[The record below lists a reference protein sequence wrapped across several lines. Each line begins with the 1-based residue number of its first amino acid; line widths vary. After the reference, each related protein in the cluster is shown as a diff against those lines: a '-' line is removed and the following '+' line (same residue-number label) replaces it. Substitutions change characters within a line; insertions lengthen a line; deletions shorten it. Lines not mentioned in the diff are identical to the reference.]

1 MSSSPRFIHL
11 RVHTEYS
18 LLEGAVRLKKL
29 PGLCAAAGMPAVA
42 VTDTNNMFAALEF
55 SVSASSAGVQ
65 PIMGCQISLAYLPA
79 QPGERPRD
87 PAGIVLLA
95 QNETGYE
102 NLMRLNSC
110 LYLDKAG
117 QLPQVTMEEL
127 TEFSAGLICLSGGP
141 DGPVGRLLRAGQ
153 RPAAE
158 DLMRRLAAI
167 YPDRL
172 YVELQRHPEGG
183 GLPEAE
189 RLSERGFVEMAYAM
203 DLPLV
208 ATNDV
213 YFPKSDMYEAH
224 DALICIAEGAYVDQQ
239 GPRRRLTAQHYFKS
253 PQEMVTLFADLP
265 EAIENTVEIARRCAF
280 RAYKRDPILPK
291 FADDEVQEL
300 RRQAQEGLAARL
312 AVIPHA
318 ATVEEYEKRLEFE
331 LGIIEGMGFP
341 GYFLIVADFIK
352 WAKDHD
358 IPVGPGRG
366 SGAGSL
372 VAYALTITDLDPL
385 RYSLLFERFLN
396 PERVS
401 MPDFDIDFCMDRREE
416 VIRYVQERYGRDKV
430 GQIITF
436 GALLSKAAVRDI
448 GRVLQ
453 MPYGQVDRLS
463 KLIPIEGVKPV
474 SIEQALAQEE
484 RLREAARS
492 EEVVKRLL
500 DYGQQVEGLLR
511 NASTHAAG
519 VVIGDRPLDRLVPL
533 YQDPRSDMPATQ
545 FNMKWVEQAGLVKF
559 DFLGLKTLTVIQN
572 AVDLIKGQ
580 GRHLHIRA
588 DGVQL
593 YEPPEGAV
601 DDIGA
606 IPLDDEASYKLYAS
620 AKTVAVF
627 QVESSGMMDAL
638 RRMKPTCIEDIVAL
652 VALYR
657 PGPMENIPTYCE
669 VKNGL
674 KERASIH
681 PLIDHILEE
690 TQGIIVYQEQVMQI
704 AQEMAGYS
712 LGGADLLRRAMGKK
726 IAEEMAKERPKFEKG
741 AMANGVDKK
750 KASEVFDLLEKFANY
765 GFNKS
770 HAAAY
775 AVVSYQTAWLKANHP
790 VEFMAGVMNCDSH
803 QTDKL
808 STYAEEVRRGMG
820 IEIVPPCVNRSEAGF
835 TVREGKLVY
844 ALGALK
850 NVGIEAMRMITAARR
865 DEAGREKPFVTLF
878 DFARR
883 VDLKRVGKRPLEML
897 ARAGAFDMLDANR
910 RRVFEALDAL
920 VGYSAAIHEQKASNQ
935 VSLFGDAG
943 DDLPEPRLMPVADW
957 QALERLDE
965 EHKAIGFYLSG
976 HPLDDYLPALRRR
989 NVMTLAELQARAEQA
1004 GGAIGK
1010 VGVLVSALQERKSG
1024 RGTRFFR
1031 MNISD
1036 PTSQVSGIAMFC
1048 DDFDA
1053 ARRVFDQ
1060 THQVVMTLEA
1070 RFNEGQFDPVGRSVV
1085 AMDGVVAEA
1094 GATGLRIFIEDAG
1107 AIANVASVL
1116 AQAAEGQR
1124 NLPRGP
1130 VMLCLMDPGLP
1141 GETEID
1147 TGQEF
1152 PLNPQIKG
1160 AIRSLPGVMEVQEV

>member
-29 PGLCAAAGMPAVA
+29 ADLCLANDMPAVA

-55 SVSASSAGVQ
+55 SIAASGAGLQ
-65 PIMGCQISLAYLPA
+65 PIIGCQVDLQYVQARPGDKPRAPA
-79 QPGERPRD
+79 PL
-87 PAGIVLLA
+87 VLLA
-95 QNETGYE
+95 QSEAGYE
-102 NLMRLNSC
+102 NLMKLNSC
-110 LYLDKAG
+110 LYLKGDG
-117 QLPQVTMEEL
+117 QLPQVTVEEL
-127 TEFSAGLICLSGGP
+127 EALSDGLICLTGGP
-141 DGPVGRLLRAGQ
+141 NGPVGLLLQGGQ

-158 DLMRRLAAI
+158 ALMQRLAGI
-167 YPDRL
+167 YADRL
-172 YVELQRHPEGG
+172 YVELQRHPSEVGT
-183 GLPEAE
+183 PEDE
-189 RLSERGFVEMAYAM
+189 RLSERGHVEMAYAL

-213 YFPKSDMYEAH
+213 YFPKSEMYEAH

-239 GPRRRLTAQHYFKS
+239 EARRKLTAQHYFKS
-253 PQEMVTLFADLP
+253 QSEMATLFADLP
-265 EAIENTVEIARRCAF
+265 EALENTVEIARRCAF
-280 RAYKRDPILPK
+280 MAYRRDPILPK

-300 RRQAQEGLAARL
+300 RRQSVKGLEERL

-318 ATVEEYEKRLEFE
+318 DTVEAYHKRLEFE
-331 LGIIEGMGFP
+331 LDIIEGMGFP

-416 VIRYVQERYGRDKV
+416 VIQYVQQKYGRDRV

-463 KLIPIEGVKPV
+463 KMIPVEGVKPA
-474 SIEQALAQEE
+474 SIQKALKDEP
-484 RLREAARS
+484 RLREEARN
-492 EEVVKRLL
+492 EEVVDRLL
-500 DYGQQVEGLLR
+500 TYGQQVEGLLR

-519 VVIGDRPLDRLVPL
+519 VVIGDRPLDALVPL

-559 DFLGLKTLTVIQN
+559 DFLGLKTLTVVQN
-572 AVDLIKGQ
+572 AVELILKT
-580 GRHLHIRA
+580 GRMLNVAA
-588 DGVQL
+588 DGTEL
-593 YEPPEGAV
+593 YEPAPGTEN
-601 DDIGA
+601 DINA
-606 IPLDDEASYKLYAS
+606 IPLDDEASYKLYAA

-638 RRMKPTCIEDIVAL
+638 KRMRPTCIEDIVAL

-674 KERASIH
+674 KARENLH
-681 PLIDHILEE
+681 PTIDHILDE

-726 IAEEMAKERPKFEKG
+726 IQEAMDAERPKFLKG
-741 AMANGVDKK
+741 AAANDVDE
-750 KASEVFDLLEKFANY
+750 ATAIEVWNLLDKFANY

-790 VEFMAGVMNCDSH
+790 VEFMAGAMNCDIH
-803 QTDKL
+803 LTDKQAV
-808 STYAEEVRRGMG
+808 YFEEVRKGLDL
-820 IEIVPPCVNRSEAGF
+820 PYTLPCVNRSEATFCVHDGH
-835 TVREGKLVY
+835 LVY

-850 NVGIEAMRMITAARR
+850 NVGVEAMRLFIEGRR
-865 DEAGREKPFVTLF
+865 VEGGEKPFATLF
-878 DFARR
+878 DVARR
-883 VDLKRVGKRPLEML
+883 VDLKRVGKRPMEML
-897 ARAGAFDMLDANR
+897 ARAGAFDQLDPNR
-910 RRVFEALDAL
+910 RRVFDGLDAL
-920 VGYSAAIHEQKASNQ
+920 VAYSTAIHDQKSSDQ
-935 VSLFGDAG
+935 VSLFGEAG
-943 DDLPEPRLMPVADW
+943 EDLPEPRLSSPPDW
-957 QALERLDE
+957 LPAERLGE
-965 EHKAIGFYLSG
+965 EFKAIGFYLSG
-976 HPLDDYLPALRRR
+976 HPLDDYMAPLKRKGVLTLDE
-989 NVMTLAELQARAEQA
+989 VMAKAEQGPLVAKLA
-1004 GGAIGK
+1004 GVVAGR
-1010 VGVLVSALQERKSG
+1010 QERKSA
-1024 RGTRFFR
+1024 RGNRFAFAQL
-1031 MNISD
+1031 SD
-1036 PTSQVSGIAMFC
+1036 TTGAYEVTLFSE
-1048 DDFDA
+1048 
-1053 ARRVFDQ
+1053 
-1060 THQVVMTLEA
+1060 TLEKA
-1070 RFNEGQFDPVGRSVV
+1070 RDHLETGSKVVVTVEATMESDQLKLLGRSV
-1085 AMDGVVAEA
+1085 AAIDIAVAEA
-1094 GATGLRIFIEDAG
+1094 GTTGLRVFIEDMQAVETVATVLEEAQSAARAAG
-1107 AIANVASVL
+1107 K
-1116 AQAAEGQR
+1116 
-1124 NLPRGP
+1124 GP
-1130 VMLCLMDPGLP
+1130 IQVCLMDPALP
-1141 GETEID
+1141 GEVEMD
-1147 TGQEF
+1147 LGQDF
-1152 PLNPQIKG
+1152 AVNPQIKG
-1160 AIRSLPGVMEVQEV
+1160 AIKSLQGVVMVEEL

>member
-1 MSSSPRFIHL
+1 MSNSPRFIHL

-55 SVSASSAGVQ
+55 SVAASGAGVQ
-65 PIMGCQISLAYLPA
+65 PIIGCQVSVTYQSA

-117 QLPQVTMEEL
+117 QLPQVTLEQL
-127 TEFSAGLICLSGGP
+127 QEFSAGLICLSGGP

-158 DLMRRLAAI
+158 ELMRKLAAI

-172 YVELQRHPEGG
+172 YIELQRHPEGG

-253 PQEMVTLFADLP
+253 PQEMATLFADLP
-265 EAIENTVEIARRCAF
+265 EAIQNTVEIARRCAF
-280 RAYKRDPILPK
+280 KAFKRPPILPK

-300 RRQAQEGLAARL
+300 RRQAKEGLAARL

-318 ATVEEYEKRLEFE
+318 APVEEYEKRLEFE

-416 VIRYVQERYGRDKV
+416 VIRYVQDRYGRDKV

-463 KLIPIEGVKPV
+463 KLIPVEGVKPV

-484 RLREAARS
+484 RLREAARA

-593 YEPPEGAV
+593 YDPPEGAV

-606 IPLDDEASYKLYAS
+606 IPLDDEATYKLYAS

-674 KERASIH
+674 KERESIH

-803 QTDKL
+803 LTDKL

-850 NVGIEAMRMITAARR
+850 NVGVEAMRMITAARR

-935 VSLFGDAG
+935 VSLFGEAG

-957 QALERLDE
+957 QPTERLDE

-976 HPLDDYLPALRRR
+976 HPLDDYLPALKRRS
-989 NVMTLAELQARAEQA
+989 VMTLAELQAKAEQA

-1070 RFNEGQFDPVGRSVV
+1070 RFNEGQFDPVGRSVTP
-1085 AMDGVVAEA
+1085 MDSVVAEA
-1094 GATGLRIFIEDAG
+1094 GATGLRIFIEDAE
-1107 AIANVASVL
+1107 AIASVASVL
-1116 AQAAEGQR
+1116 EQAAENLR

-1147 TGQEF
+1147 TGQDF
-1152 PLNPQIKG
+1152 PMNPQIKG

>member
-1 MSSSPRFIHL
+1 MTQPRFIHL
-11 RVHTEYS
+11 HVHTEYS

-29 PGLCAAAGMPAVA
+29 PGMVAGMGMPAVA
-42 VTDTNNMFAALEF
+42 VTDTNNLFAALEF
-55 SVSASSAGVQ
+55 SVSAQGAGVQ
-65 PIMGCQISLAYLPA
+65 PIVGCQVSLAFLPPDPTGKVVLPA
-79 QPGERPRD
+79 PL
-87 PAGIVLLA
+87 VLLA
-95 QNETGYE
+95 QNERGYE

-110 LYLDKAG
+110 LYLDKGG
-117 QLPQVTMEEL
+117 QLTQVTLEEL
-127 TEFSAGLICLSGGP
+127 EEFSEGLICLTGGAE
-141 DGPVGRLLRAGQ
+141 GPVGRLLQQGAREKAQALLARFQ
-153 RPAAE
+153 R
-158 DLMRRLAAI
+158 I
-167 YPDRL
+167 FGDRL
-172 YVELQRHPEGG
+172 YVELQRHPGEG

-189 RLSERGFVEMAYAM
+189 RLTERGFVEMAYAM

-213 YFPKSDMYEAH
+213 YFPKPAMYEAH

-239 GPRRRLTAQHYFKS
+239 GPRRRLTPQHYLKS
-253 PQEMVTLFADLP
+253 PEEMATLFADLP
-265 EAIENTVEIARRCAF
+265 EALENTVEIARRCAF
-280 RAYKRDPILPK
+280 AAYKRNPILPK
-291 FADDEVQEL
+291 FADDEVVEL
-300 RRQAQEGLAARL
+300 RRQAQEGLAERL
-312 AVIPHA
+312 KVIPHA
-318 ATVEEYEKRLEFE
+318 VSIEEYEARLEFE

-352 WAKDHD
+352 WGKANG

-416 VIRYVQERYGRDKV
+416 VIQYVKEKYGRDKV
-430 GQIITF
+430 AQIITF
-436 GALLSKAAVRDI
+436 GALLSKAAVRDV

-463 KLIPIEGVKPV
+463 KLIPVEGVKPV

-492 EEVVKRLL
+492 EEVVQRLL

-572 AVDLIKGQ
+572 AVDLIRGQ
-580 GRHLHIRA
+580 GRHLHIAA
-588 DGVQL
+588 DGTTL

-601 DDIGA
+601 DEINA
-606 IPLDDEASYKLYAS
+606 IPLEDAKTYELYSKAR
-620 AKTVAVF
+620 TVAVF

-669 VKNGL
+669 VKHGL
-674 KERASIH
+674 KPLESIH
-681 PLIDHILEE
+681 PTIDHILEE

-704 AQEMAGYS
+704 AQVMAGYS

-726 IAEEMAKERPKFEKG
+726 IAEEMAKERPKFIEG
-741 AMANGVDKK
+741 AKATHNVDAK
-750 KASEVFDLLEKFANY
+750 KAGEVFDLLEKFANY

-775 AVVSYQTAWLKANHP
+775 AVVSYQTGWLKANHP
-790 VEFMAGVMNCDSH
+790 VEFMAGVMNCDIH
-803 QTDKL
+803 LTDKL
-808 STYAEEVRRGMG
+808 SVYADEVRRGLQ
-820 IEIVPPCVNRSEAGF
+820 IEIVPPCVNRSDATF
-835 TVREGKLVY
+835 TVDEGKLVY

-850 NVGIEAMRMITAARR
+850 NVGVEAMKLIVEARG
-865 DEAGREKPFVTLF
+865 AKPFVTLF

-897 ARAGAFDMLDANR
+897 ARAGAFDQLDSNR
-910 RRVFEALDAL
+910 RRVFDSLEAL
-920 VGYSAAIHEQKASNQ
+920 VGYSAAVHESRASNQ
-935 VSLFGDAG
+935 VSLFGEGG
-943 DDLPEPRLMPVADW
+943 DDLPEPRLLPVADW
-957 QALERLDE
+957 MPADRLAE

-976 HPLDDYLPALRRR
+976 HPLDDYLPALRRKK
-989 NVMTLAELQARAEQA
+989 VMTLQELQDKAERD
-1004 GGAIGK
+1004 GAAVGR
-1010 VGVLVSALQERKSG
+1010 VGVIVSALQERKSG

-1036 PTSQVSGIAMFC
+1036 PTGQVSGMALFPEN
-1048 DDFDA
+1048 FDTVRA
-1053 ARRVFDQ
+1053 VFDQ
-1060 THQVVMTLEA
+1060 TVQVVMTLEA
-1070 RFNEGQFDPVGRSVV
+1070 RFNEGQFDPVARSV
-1085 AMDGVVAEA
+1085 APMEQVVA
-1094 GATGLRIFIEDAG
+1094 DAG
-1107 AIANVASVL
+1107 SSGLKIFVEEPEAVGIVATVL
-1116 AQAAEGQR
+1116 REAAEKARGVG
-1124 NLPRGP
+1124 RGP
-1130 VMLCLMDPGLP
+1130 IQFCLIHPDLP
-1141 GETEID
+1141 GEVEID
-1147 TGQEF
+1147 AGVEYPVT
-1152 PLNPQIKG
+1152 PQIKG
-1160 AIRSLPGVMEVQEV
+1160 AIKSLPGVVMVEEV